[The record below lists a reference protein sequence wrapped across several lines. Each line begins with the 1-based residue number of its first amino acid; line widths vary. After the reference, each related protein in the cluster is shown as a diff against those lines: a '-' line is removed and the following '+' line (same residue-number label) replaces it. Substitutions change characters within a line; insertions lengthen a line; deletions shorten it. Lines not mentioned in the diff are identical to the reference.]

1 MNDIR
6 SALAAAVDAQTDA
19 RNVEVKPVEPA
30 ASAQIDIV
38 APRAEQDI
46 RRSGRKGGRRMQPG
60 PQNDAAVATRA
71 QAEGRDEARQ
81 RKSEPVDREAPRNW
95 TRVDKDA
102 FKALPESTQDF
113 VLRQCRSIET
123 ELGKESEHLAAF
135 HKEYEPVA
143 KIFEPFAGKLKE
155 LKVTPQAAIQRYID
169 VEYRL
174 AAGGGVGVIKAL
186 VDSYKFARSGYRGAL
201 STLSDTRFKPEQL
214 DRPLPVDPAR
224 HAATLHDFELQLEQ
238 FKSAED
244 KAGYPLHPHY
254 SAVEPEMA
262 ALALAYSTRKQA
274 NPPLKELYQMAV
286 WDEPRAAQVACRG
299 PTSVNEASR
308 EPNPA
313 FTRQSFGRSLRDEIL
328 THIDGGWSFGPDSSL
343 RNNCPRLCEVL
354 RSNSRESSMVDG
366 AASSDRIET
375 PDDLGAGEAATFAY
389 WEIQERIAEKEERPW
404 TKRGREIVKRYRDER
419 PQGGPRDQP
428 FNILW
433 SNVQTLQPTLYAR
446 TPRPDVERRFHDQDP
461 TGRLAAILIE
471 RCLAYAV
478 DACDFDAVMRAVVAD
493 RLLPGRGVARLVYV
507 PHFRNQEPGNRSEE
521 DIDEAAT
528 EREGGSTSH
537 TRLAIPGD
545 DEVVYEEV
553 KAVYVFWE
561 DYREGP
567 ARQWG
572 EVPWVRFRAYLT
584 REELIARFGPE
595 KGRKVNLDHTPRGGS
610 ESSRDDPP
618 PDAFKKA
625 IVHEVWDKS
634 AKRVIWYAPG
644 TPDLILDQ
652 QDDPLR
658 LPGFFPQPGSATG
671 HHDKRQAHPGSGFCR
686 IPGPGA

>member
-169 VEYRL
+169 VECRL

-186 VDSYKFARSGYRGAL
+186 VDSYKISPDQVIEAL
-201 STLSDTRFKPEQL
+201 YSTLSDTRFKPEQL

-274 NPPLKELYQMAV
+274 IPPLKELYQMAV
-286 WDEPRAAQVACRG
+286 WTNPALRKSLVAAQQA
-299 PTSVNEASR
+299 SDEASR

-328 THIDGGWSFGPDSSL
+328 THIDGG
-343 RNNCPRLCEVL
+343 
-354 RSNSRESSMVDG
+354 
-366 AASSDRIET
+366 
-375 PDDLGAGEAATFAY
+375 
-389 WEIQERIAEKEERPW
+389 
-404 TKRGREIVKRYRDER
+404 
-419 PQGGPRDQP
+419 
-428 FNILW
+428 
-433 SNVQTLQPTLYAR
+433 
-446 TPRPDVERRFHDQDP
+446 
-461 TGRLAAILIE
+461 
-471 RCLAYAV
+471 
-478 DACDFDAVMRAVVAD
+478 
-493 RLLPGRGVARLVYV
+493 
-507 PHFRNQEPGNRSEE
+507 
-521 DIDEAAT
+521 
-528 EREGGSTSH
+528 
-537 TRLAIPGD
+537 
-545 DEVVYEEV
+545 
-553 KAVYVFWE
+553 
-561 DYREGP
+561 
-567 ARQWG
+567 
-572 EVPWVRFRAYLT
+572 
-584 REELIARFGPE
+584 
-595 KGRKVNLDHTPRGGS
+595 
-610 ESSRDDPP
+610 
-618 PDAFKKA
+618 
-625 IVHEVWDKS
+625 
-634 AKRVIWYAPG
+634 
-644 TPDLILDQ
+644 
-652 QDDPLR
+652 
-658 LPGFFPQPGSATG
+658 
-671 HHDKRQAHPGSGFCR
+671 
-686 IPGPGA
+686 